1 MQKMTDEQNGL
12 LEISILKGAVEN
24 TNEAFVTIDQDS
36 TVIFFNKAAERMFGY
51 CRRDVVGQNLAK
63 ILGPV
68 CREGHQRAVDQY
80 VRTKKA
86 KLIGHETE
94 FQAMRKGGATF
105 PASIS
110 FSVTVVDGACYF
122 TGIVRELTETK
133 ALHAQIVQA
142 ERLAALGQM
151 VAEISHEIKNPLVMI
166 GGFARQ
172 LLKKISGEKEQA
184 KLEVIVGEVER
195 LENLLAELKDLYRPR
210 RLNLADFDMDELL
223 REVCTLTRE
232 NMKNDALIIQ
242 CQAGPGHKMITGD
255 RDKLKQVMLNVV
267 KNGAE
272 ALPEGH
278 GAVSVLSELRG
289 ETILVTVTDDGGGIP
304 EKLLRKIFSP
314 FFTTKEHGTGL
325 GLSISK
331 RIVDEHPGGVFSLRS
346 EEGQGTTVT
355 ITLPR
360 HSGLC
365 PPQQG

>member
-1 MQKMTDEQNGL
+1 M
-12 LEISILKGAVEN
+12 
-24 TNEAFVTIDQDS
+24 
-36 TVIFFNKAAERMFGY
+36 
-51 CRRDVVGQNLAK
+51 RRN
-63 ILGPV
+63 
-68 CREGHQRAVDQY
+68 
-80 VRTKKA
+80 
-86 KLIGHETE
+86 
-94 FQAMRKGGATF
+94 GATF

-110 FSVTVVDGACYF
+110 FSVTVVNGACYF

-133 ALHAQIVQA
+133 ALHAQIVEA

-172 LLKKISGEKEQA
+172 LRKKIQGETEQA
-184 KLEVIVGEVER
+184 KLGVIVGEVER

-210 RLNLADFDMDELL
+210 RLNLVNFDMDELL

-232 NMKNDALIIQ
+232 NMKNDAIVIR
-242 CQAGPGHKMITGD
+242 CQTGPGVKMITGD

-272 ALPEGH
+272 ALPDGQ
-278 GAVSVLSELRG
+278 GAVSVLSELRD
-289 ETILVTVTDDGGGIP
+289 ETILVTVSDDGSGIP

-331 RIVDEHPGGVFSLRS
+331 RIVDEHPGGVFFLKS
-346 EEGQGTTVT
+346 EEGKGTTVS

-365 PPQQG
+365 PAQPK